1 MVSPIYKTKT
11 LFAMGVLSAVSLSA
25 QEVQT
30 EVPELEAYVMTGTR
44 TERIITEAPVKTEL
58 FTASDLE
65 EYHVS
70 SFKDAI
76 KLIPSARFESDCQN
90 CGLNQIQLLG
100 LSTDYTSILFDGAPM
115 YSGLAKVYGADIFP
129 AIFIDRIEVV
139 KGGSSVLYG
148 PEAIAGVVNL
158 ITEAPYRTG
167 GEVSTTVK
175 HYKGDAEE
183 YEASFKS
190 DYVSQDKTNSLTV
203 YGYYKNRDA
212 IDLTTD
218 GFSEIP
224 EMENKVIGLEDW
236 WNPVSGGTLKVSYQY
251 IDESHRGGDQLDIS
265 EEQARVAES
274 LAHEIHMGNV
284 EWKHLVN
291 ADFDY
296 VLRGSFMYID
306 RTSFYGARADNEQR
320 AYEEA
325 GYTGD
330 VTDAFIAANQD
341 LINEIAHNV
350 WGSTQ
355 NTVFYLDSQ
364 FNHYINN
371 HTVSYG
377 VQYRYEKLED
387 GSLYDE
393 DIETTEDDFSNISF
407 FVQDQWAVSKKLEI
421 VPGGRIDK
429 HDNVDDLIFSPRLAA
444 RYTMNDEV
452 TMRASWSTGFNAP
465 GAFNEDKHIGV
476 SNGGAIF
483 LVNDEDLKEESSQ
496 TFSLGVDYQ
505 PEVFEKQVIFDSQIH
520 YTLLKDT
527 FEIDDSGDVSGDEN
541 LWLRVNGPDSKIFVW
556 ENSVNWQIMH
566 GLKLDAGIS
575 YIHARYDDPIER
587 VTGLTTDEY
596 IKRPEWT
603 GHLGLTYEN
612 HSGWNLH
619 GLLSYTGT
627 MIAVGEDIDYWRNTP
642 RFYVVDLGVSKTFED
657 VWSDT
662 NLTLS
667 VGVDNLFDERQ
678 DDVLDTG
685 EDRDPTYLY
694 GPTTPRTFYGTLRID
709 W

>member
-1 MVSPIYKTKT
+1 
-11 LFAMGVLSAVSLSA
+11 MGVFSAVSLSA

-30 EVPELEAYVMTGTR
+30 EVPELEPYVMTGTR

-58 FTASDLE
+58 FTQDDLKE
-65 EYHVS
+65 FNIS

-76 KLIPSARFESDCQN
+76 KLIPTARFESDCQN

-100 LSTDYTSILFDGAPM
+100 LSTDYTSILFDSAPM

-167 GEVSTTVK
+167 GEVGTTVK

-183 YEASFKS
+183 YEVSFKS
-190 DYVSQDKTNSLTV
+190 DYVSQDKTNSFTF
-203 YGYYKNRDA
+203 YGYYKDRDS

-224 EMENKVIGLEDW
+224 EMENKVIGFQDW
-236 WNPVSGGTLKVSYQY
+236 WNPVDGGTLKVSYQY
-251 IDESHRGGDQLDIS
+251 IDESHRGGDQLDKS

-274 LAHEIHMGNV
+274 LAHEIHMGNI

-377 VQYRYEKLED
+377 VQYRYEDLKD

-393 DIETTEDDFSNISF
+393 DVVTTEDDFSNISF
-407 FVQDQWAVSKKLEI
+407 FVQDQWAVSDKLEI

-444 RYTMNDEV
+444 RYTASDEV

-483 LVNDEDLKEESSQ
+483 LVNDADLEEESSQ

-505 PEVFEKQVIFDSQIH
+505 PEAFEKQVIFDSQIH

-541 LWLRVNGPDSKIFVW
+541 LWLRINGPDSKIFVW
-556 ENSVNWQIMH
+556 ENSVNWQITH
-566 GLKLDAGIS
+566 DLKLDAGIS
-575 YIHARYDDPIER
+575 YMHARYDDPIER

-596 IKRPEWT
+596 LKRPEWT
-603 GHLGLTYEN
+603 GHLGLSYEN
-612 HSGWNLH
+612 HSGWKLH

-627 MIAVGEDIDYWRNTP
+627 MIAVGEDIDYWRDTP

-657 VWSDT
+657 IWSDT
-662 NLTLS
+662 NLTVS
-667 VGVDNLFDERQ
+667 FGVDNLFDERQ

-694 GPTTPRTFYGTLRID
+694 GPTTPRTFYATFRIN